1 MVVHSWSYTIHGALS
16 TRNTKGEQQD
26 GHITLAQNHAEPV
39 DPDPAARP
47 DRLRHEQHSD
57 LDEQVKASWGQVEN
71 QYQRRADLIP
81 NLVAT
86 VKGYASHE
94 QETLKAVT
102 DARARVGSVQVS
114 DPAQL
119 KEFEAA
125 QNQLSSALSRLMVV
139 VERYPELKAD
149 QQFLALQAQLEGT
162 ENRISVAR
170 RDYIEAVRQFNTEIR
185 TFPVLSG
192 PSCSTRIWRPNPVSV
207 PNPVPMRRPRSA
219 SNEDDAALVS
229 SLSAALGQCPAS
241 GTRLP
246 DAERTGG
253 G

>member
-1 MVVHSWSYTIHGALS
+1 MENNKMGTSLWQRANRALL
-16 TRNTKGEQQD
+16 
-26 GHITLAQNHAEPV
+26 TLTLLLGLTGCGMNNIPT
-39 DPDPAARP
+39 
-47 DRLRHEQHSD
+47 

-71 QYQRRADLIP
+71 QYQRRADLVP

-102 DARARVGSVQVS
+102 DARARVGSLQVS

-125 QNQLSSALSRLMVV
+125 QNQLSGALSRLMVV
-139 VERYPELKAD
+139 VERYPDLKAD
-149 QQFLALQAQLEGT
+149 QQFLTLQAQLEGT

-185 TFPVLSG
+185 TFPGVIWSKLLYSDLEAKPTFSAKSG
-192 PSCSTRIWRPNPVSV
+192 ADEAPKVSF
-207 PNPVPMRRPRSA
+207 
-219 SNEDDAALVS
+219 
-229 SLSAALGQCPAS
+229 Q
-241 GTRLP
+241 
-246 DAERTGG
+246 
-253 G
+253 

>member
-1 MVVHSWSYTIHGALS
+1 MATSLWRKTTQSLL
-16 TRNTKGEQQD
+16 
-26 GHITLAQNHAEPV
+26 TLTLLLGLTGCGMNNIPT
-39 DPDPAARP
+39 
-47 DRLRHEQHSD
+47 

-185 TFPVLSG
+185 TFPGVIWSKLLYSG
-192 PSCSTRIWRPNPVSV
+192 LEAKPSFSAKLGADEAPKVSF
-207 PNPVPMRRPRSA
+207 
-219 SNEDDAALVS
+219 
-229 SLSAALGQCPAS
+229 Q
-241 GTRLP
+241 
-246 DAERTGG
+246 
-253 G
+253 